1 LKSCERFIPRFRHAV
16 YPRQR
21 GVCAHRLTFTVA
33 SKEPLV
39 DKFSRNPHALL
50 LKIGYIESIYM
61 EFSAKKSDLLKEID
75 LAQGVVEKKATIP
88 ILSNFL
94 LEAKDGRVHLSA
106 TDLELGLLT
115 SCAAKVKKEGSGTV
129 PARRLVDIVRSL
141 PEADIKLKVL
151 ENHWVQLTCE
161 RSSFK
166 LVGMARDNFPA
177 LPAVPGTLAKV
188 PGGALATLIKRTS
201 FAVSSEESR
210 YTLNGAMLMLKPDSA
225 AMVATDG
232 HRLAMVEQDVTVDEV
247 NNDLRILVPRKAMG
261 ELEKL
266 LAQAGDDAKV
276 EVSKDDSHLFFT
288 VGDRVLISRLLTG
301 QFPNYEAVLPKET
314 PRIAELDKD
323 AFTAAVRRVALLSD
337 ERSHAIRLQ
346 LDKGQLQLFSTSGEY
361 GEAQEAI
368 DAEYDGEAME
378 IGFNHQYILD
388 FLGVLADGGKVRLEL
403 QDEQSAGQ
411 LRPVGEESH
420 RYRYV
425 VMPMRI

>member
-1 LKSCERFIPRFRHAV
+1 
-16 YPRQR
+16 
-21 GVCAHRLTFTVA
+21 
-33 SKEPLV
+33 
-39 DKFSRNPHALL
+39 
-50 LKIGYIESIYM
+50 M
-61 EFSAKKSDLLKEID
+61 EFFVKKSDLLKEID

-94 LEAKDGRVHLSA
+94 LEAKGGRVHLSA
-106 TDLELGLLT
+106 TDLELGLL
-115 SCAAKVKKEGSGTV
+115 SSSVAKVKKEGAATV

-141 PEADIKLKVL
+141 PEAEIRFRVM
-151 ENHWVQLTCE
+151 ENQWVGLTCE

-177 LPAVPGTLAKV
+177 LPAVPGTLARL
-188 PGGALATLIKRTS
+188 PGSVLATLIKRTS

-210 YTLNGAMLMLKPDSA
+210 YTLNGALMILKPENA
-225 AMVATDG
+225 TMVATDG
-232 HRLAMVEQDVTVDEV
+232 HRLALVEQDANVEEL
-247 NNDLRILVPRKAMG
+247 NNELRILVPRKAMT

-266 LAQAGDDAKV
+266 LSQAGDAAKV
-276 EVSKDDSHLFFT
+276 DVSKDDSHLFFS

-314 PRIAELDKD
+314 LRVASLDKE
-323 AFTAAVRRVALLSD
+323 AFTAALRRVALLSD

-346 LDKGQLQLFSTSGEY
+346 IDQGRLQLFSTSGEY
-361 GEAQEAI
+361 GEAEEAI
-368 DAEYDGEAME
+368 DAEYLGEAME
-378 IGFNHQYILD
+378 IGFNYQYVLD
-388 FLGVLADGGKVRLEL
+388 FLNVLAEGGKVRLEL

-411 LRPVGEESH
+411 LRPMGEETS